1 MLPPELLPPTL
12 LPVELLETPRP
23 PRVTVEL
30 PDDVRTRVPSF
41 GTVVVPPLT
50 VCPIVPV
57 PP

>member
-30 PDDVRTRVPSF
+30 PDDVRTFVPSF

-50 VCPIVPV
+50 V
-57 PP
+57 